1 MHRPVN
7 GAIFQRWKWCHVIEM
22 RCLKHRVGLTTV
34 MEDTT
39 DHLPDIGIFKIPEFI
54 DGPHELLP
62 LRGKIDTHL
71 TRYVLLKIS
80 EKHQVLMEK
89 HWRTCNSANKYYK
102 TNFTEL
108 MSDVSFCFVI
118 HYNNIMLFQTIFMTY
133 TFKLLCKQFC
143 LQPFSQKDSVSYSL
157 LSSLPL

>member
-1 MHRPVN
+1 MVSCDRDEVSKTQSWLNNSHGRHYRSPSWYWN
-7 GAIFQRWKWCHVIEM
+7 FQNSRI
-22 RCLKHRVGLTTV
+22 
-34 MEDTT
+34 
-39 DHLPDIGIFKIPEFI
+39 I
-54 DGPHELLP
+54 DGPLELLP
-62 LRGKIDTHL
+62 LRGKIDTYL
-71 TRYVLLKIS
+71 TRNVLLKIS
-80 EKHQVLMEK
+80 EKHQGLMEK
-89 HWRTCNSANKYYK
+89 HWRTCSSANKYYK

-108 MSDVSFCFVI
+108 MSDASFCFVI

>member
-1 MHRPVN
+1 MQMLISQSFIKHGVIFLQPLMSEILEKWFARIHKTKRSKRLCIGQLMEQFFKDEN
-7 GAIFQRWKWCHVIEM
+7 GVIYVIKM

-39 DHLPDIGIFKIPEFI
+39 NHLPDIGIFKIPEFI

-89 HWRTCNSANKYYK
+89 H
-102 TNFTEL
+102 
-108 MSDVSFCFVI
+108 
-118 HYNNIMLFQTIFMTY
+118 
-133 TFKLLCKQFC
+133 
-143 LQPFSQKDSVSYSL
+143 
-157 LSSLPL
+157 

>member
-1 MHRPVN
+1 MEQFFKDEN
-7 GAIFQRWKWCHVIEM
+7 GVIYVIKM

-89 HWRTCNSANKYYK
+89 HWRTCKSANKYYK

-118 HYNNIMLFQTIFMTY
+118 HYNNIMLFQTIFMPY

-143 LQPFSQKDSVSYSL
+143 LQPFS
-157 LSSLPL
+157 